1 MRQEVQARGAG
12 ESRREAS
19 AIECKRLLSE
29 SIRRAELPKLAAL
42 RDEAALREA
51 SNSGST
57 MQAVEWCK
65 LPVMTRVVFL
75 LVAGIDGESETL
87 ALKSWN
93 EFNLPE
99 QAGIQSAM
107 SQLRS
112 ALIGAQALCRS

>member
-1 MRQEVQARGAG
+1 MKQEMHSLGAG
-12 ESRREAS
+12 ESRLEFAYRISNHARD
-19 AIECKRLLSE
+19 K
-29 SIRRAELPKLAAL
+29 ELPKLQRL
-42 RDEAALREA
+42 RDEAALRDA

-65 LPVMTRVVFL
+65 LPVMARVVFIL
-75 LVAGIDGESETL
+75 MAGIDGENETL
-87 ALKSWN
+87 ALKSWR

-107 SQLRS
+107 RQLRA